1 MTIQETFIKADETLN
16 NVVAQIKEGQW
27 DMQMPKS
34 FIMNATDSKIS
45 TLRDVINYHAY
56 DEAWVPDMLAGKTME
71 EVGKEKYD
79 GDLLG
84 KNPKENF
91 AALVKESV
99 DAAHKLPSLKR
110 VVHYSYGDYLADE
123 ALGHAII
130 FRGFR
135 AHDLAKVIG
144 INSDLP
150 ADLVQAM
157 WNIIEPQAESLREMG
172 VFPPKVEV
180 PDDAPL
186 QERLLG
192 LSGRKP

>member
-1 MTIQETFIKADETLN
+1 MTTIPETFIKADETLN
-16 NVVAQIKEGQW
+16 NVVAQIKDEQW
-27 DMQMPKS
+27 DMKMPKN
-34 FIMNATDSKIS
+34 FIMNAAKSKTT

-56 DEAWVPDMLAGKTME
+56 DEAWIPDMLAGKSME

-84 KNPKENF
+84 ENPKENF
-91 AALVKESV
+91 ALLVKKSIE
-99 DAAHKLPSLKR
+99 AANNLGLKG

-135 AHDLAKVIG
+135 AYDLAKVIG

-157 WNIIEPQAESLREMG
+157 WNIIEPQAEILRDMG

-192 LSGRKP
+192 LSGRNP